1 MIGLADFWATYSTLV
16 FSVGVH
22 MLLALSIWLTLSCGL
37 LSLANAAFMGIGAYV
52 SALLTLNA
60 DWSFPAVLA
69 VGGIAPALVALL
81 IGAPVL
87 RLSGVYLAMATL
99 AFGEVVRITVLN
111 LDITGGPEG
120 LNGIPLATEGWH
132 IALLLALTVYGL
144 TRLRR
149 SRIGRAFEAIKEDEV
164 AARLMGI
171 PVDRYKLLAFA
182 LGGFIAGIAGALNAH
197 FTFFISPREYGF
209 EAAVDILTMAVLGG
223 TGSLL
228 GPLLGAGILT
238 LLPELLRSLHDF
250 RSLVNGAVL
259 VLVVLFLPKG
269 IVGGVRRKTLGAKL
283 STKLDQ
289 SAGKAEQNAA
299 REAQQSNTAISST
312 PLLSIRHLGK
322 HFGGLH
328 VLHDVSFNVPAGS
341 IYGLIGPNGAGKT
354 TVFNLVTGLLL
365 PSAGQIDFQEQSLV
379 GKAPHAITCQ
389 GVARTFQNIRLFKE
403 MTILENVMVGMHA
416 HLSYGAP
423 ALLLNTSTFRQAEQ
437 QARQRAYELLTWV
450 DLHAKADQ
458 VADNLSYGD
467 QRKLEFA
474 RALATEPRLL
484 LLDEPVAGMNP
495 AEKTALMAEI
505 RAIRDRGYSVFMIEH
520 DMRFVMGLCDRIA
533 VLNFGRII
541 AEGTPEEIRNN
552 PEVIEAYLGKED
564 AI

>member
-1 MIGLADFWATYSTLV
+1 MMEWFGDFWATYSTLV

-60 DWSFPAVLA
+60 GWSFAAVVLA
-69 VGGIAPALVALL
+69 GGLAPAAVALI

-99 AFGEVVRITVLN
+99 AFGEVVRITILN

-132 IALLLALTVYGL
+132 IAALLFLTFYGL

-149 SRIGRAFEAIKEDEV
+149 SKVGRAFEAIKEDEV

-171 PVDRYKLLAFA
+171 HVDRYKLLAFV

-209 EAAVDILTMAVLGG
+209 ENAVNILTMAVLGG

-228 GPLLGAGILT
+228 GPALGAGILT
-238 LLPELLRSLHDF
+238 LLPELLRFLHDY

-259 VLVVLFLPKG
+259 VLVVLFLPQG
-269 IVGGVRRKTLGAKL
+269 IVGVSRRQSQGATERP
-283 STKLDQ
+283 SPSPQVERTI
-289 SAGKAEQNAA
+289 EQNAPKLG
-299 REAQQSNTAISST
+299 EET
-312 PLLSIRHLGK
+312 LLSLRNVGK

-328 VLHDVSFNVPAGS
+328 VLQDVSFAVPAGS

-354 TVFNLVTGLLL
+354 TVFNLITGLLP
-365 PSAGQIDFQEQSLV
+365 PSAGSIEFRGESLAGLPPHQITHR
-379 GKAPHAITCQ
+379 GI
-389 GVARTFQNIRLFKE
+389 ARTFQNIRIFKE
-403 MTILENVMVGMHA
+403 MSLLENVMVGMHD
-416 HLSYGAP
+416 HLAYGGGGLIFLSP
-423 ALLLNTSTFRQAEQ
+423 AYRRAEQ
-437 QARQRAYELLTWV
+437 LARNRALELLTWMG
-450 DLHAKADQ
+450 LAHKAEQ
-458 VADNLSYGD
+458 LADNLSYGD

-474 RALATEPRLL
+474 RALATEPKLL

-495 AEKTALMAEI
+495 AEKIALMAEI

-541 AEGTPEEIRNN
+541 AEGTPEEVRNN

-564 AI
+564 GE